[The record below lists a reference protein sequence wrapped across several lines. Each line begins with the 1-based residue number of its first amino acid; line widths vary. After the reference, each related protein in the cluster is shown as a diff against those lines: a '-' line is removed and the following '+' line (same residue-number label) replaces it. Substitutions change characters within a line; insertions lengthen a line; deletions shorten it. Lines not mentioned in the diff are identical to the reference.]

1 LARIGTLMAERKK
14 ILHVDMDA
22 FFVSVEEALNP
33 GLRGKPVI
41 VGGAPEGRSV
51 VSSASYKARE
61 YGIRSAMPM
70 AQAMRLCP
78 KAIFLRGSMRIYAEF
93 SSRIM
98 TILERYTPAVEQ
110 VSVDEAYLDITG
122 CERFHK
128 SNDSLTVAQR
138 IHHSILKEVKIPAS
152 IGAGSNKLIAK
163 IAANSAKPNGIM
175 MILPGYE
182 ASFLAPL
189 PIDRMP
195 GIGPAAVKAYRKM
208 GVRVIGDLAR
218 FEPELLERVL
228 GKYGG
233 LMARRARGEDTR
245 EIMCGSETGHPGNG
259 RSRAAKSISREVT
272 YSEDTEDSQ
281 RLLAT
286 LSYLSESVGRRV
298 RSAGLYFRGV
308 TVKLRYSDFRT
319 YTRSRA
325 LLSPSDD
332 SSVIFQ
338 SARDLLDQLKIRRT
352 RVRLIGV
359 SVTTAD
365 PVVQLDLFKK
375 SRKAAGLAL
384 VHRRMDEVRDR
395 FGFESVLLARSCLH
409 SARHS

>member
-1 LARIGTLMAERKK
+1 
-14 ILHVDMDA
+14 MDA

-33 GLRGKPVI
+33 ELRGKPVV
-41 VGGAPEGRSV
+41 VGGDPKGRGV
-51 VSSASYKARE
+51 VSAASYKARE

-70 AQAMRLCP
+70 AQARRLCP
-78 KAIFLRGSMRIYAEF
+78 RAIFLRGSMRIYAEF

-128 SNDSLTVAQR
+128 SDDSLTIAQR

-152 IGAGSNKLIAK
+152 IGAASNKLIAK

-175 MILPGYE
+175 MIRPGYE
-182 ASFLAPL
+182 ASFLGPL

-195 GIGPAAVKAYRKM
+195 GIGPAAMKAYRKM
-208 GVRVIGDLAR
+208 GIRVIGDLAR
-218 FEPELLERVL
+218 FEPELLERVF

-245 EIMCGSETGHPGNG
+245 EIMCGSETGWLGNG
-259 RSRAAKSISREVT
+259 RGWAAKSVSREVT
-272 YSEDTEDSQ
+272 YPEDTEDFQ

-298 RSAGLYFRGV
+298 RSKGLYFRGV
-308 TVKLRYSDFRT
+308 AVKLRYSDFKT

-325 LLSPSDD
+325 LLSPSND
-332 SSVIFQ
+332 SGVIFR
-338 SARDLLDQLKIRRT
+338 SARDLLDQLSIRRA

-365 PVVQLDLFKK
+365 PVVQLDLFAK

-384 VHRRMDEVRDR
+384 VHQRMDQIRDR
-395 FGFESVLLARSCLH
+395 FGFESVLLARSSLH

>member
-1 LARIGTLMAERKK
+1 MAERKK

-33 GLRGKPVI
+33 GLRGKPVV
-41 VGGAPEGRSV
+41 VGGDPEGRSV

-70 AQAMRLCP
+70 AQARRLCP

-128 SNDSLTVAQR
+128 SNDPLTIAQR
-138 IHHSILKEVKIPAS
+138 IYHSILKEVKIPAS

-195 GIGPAAVKAYRKM
+195 GIGPATVKAYRKM

-245 EIMCGSETGHPGNG
+245 EIMFGSETGQSGNG

-272 YSEDTEDSQ
+272 YSEDTENPQ

-308 TVKLRYSDFRT
+308 TVKLRYSDFKT

-375 SRKAAGLAL
+375 SRRAAGLAL

-395 FGFESVLLARSCLH
+395 FGFESVLLARSYLH
-409 SARHS
+409 SSGRG